1 MTTGLIATAQTR
13 ISNGL
18 KHEYGADWK
27 FCRETVSA
35 YEATA
40 KTYVSGSTVLGKTF
54 VSSAAVVTAG
64 TNTGN
69 GTMGTVTPTGKAQ
82 AGIYTVKIIKAAT
95 NAGDFIVISPRG
107 VIVGYG
113 TVAVAHTG
121 TDLGFTL
128 ADGSTDFAVGDTFT
142 VAVDGAYQ
150 YKRVEAT
157 ATDGSD
163 TAVAIYISGS
173 DGLAIDATIAATT
186 ATNIVVLNRGPAI
199 VAKEGLAY
207 GASID
212 TTAEKNLMYSQ
223 LERVGI
229 ICLSQ
234 V

>member
-18 KHEYGADWK
+18 KHEYGADWAY
-27 FCRETVSA
+27 CRETVNA

-40 KTYVSGSTVLGKTF
+40 KTYVSGSTVLGKSF

-69 GTMGTVTPTGKAQ
+69 GVMGTVTPTGKAQ
-82 AGIYTVKIIKAAT
+82 AGIYTVKIVTAAT
-95 NAGDFIVISPRG
+95 NAGEYIVINPRG
-107 VIVGYG
+107 VVVGYG
-113 TVAVAHTG
+113 TVAVAQSG
-121 TDLGFTL
+121 TELGFTL
-128 ADGSTDFAVGDTFT
+128 ADGSTDFAVGDSWTI
-142 VAVDGAYQ
+142 AVDGAYR
-150 YKRVEAT
+150 YKRVEAS

-163 TAVAIYISGS
+163 VAVAIYVSGI
-173 DGLAIDATIAATT
+173 DGNAADSTIAATT
-186 ATNIVVLNRGPAI
+186 ATSIVVVNRGPAI

-207 GASID
+207 GTSIN